1 MRQFGKICF
10 SKRQPSAKGGAPM
23 NDEKKAEVL
32 KKIPLFSALSD
43 REISELITKSEASVF
58 APGKEIVSSTEGRFV
73 KVVLSGSVSVTKKNG
88 DKELLMRVVQTGG
101 ILGVA
106 SLFTEKNKSLS
117 TIKAIKEATVIF
129 ISGEAVQSLVSEN
142 KGFAESYIR
151 LLTAKIQ
158 FLNNRVKA
166 YTSVSAKSR
175 LAFHILS
182 LDEERSGR
190 VDVGVSKTAL
200 ADMLDVGR
208 ASLYRALDTLTEK
221 GIIKYEKNEIIILD
235 PEALTKAAEGR

>member
-1 MRQFGKICF
+1 MIT
-10 SKRQPSAKGGAPM
+10 
-23 NDEKKAEVL
+23 EKKTDII
-32 KKIPLFSALSD
+32 KKIPLFSTLSD
-43 REISELITKSEASVF
+43 KELLALISESETSVF
-58 APGKEIVSSTEGRFV
+58 ASGTEIHPRTAGRFV

-88 DKELLMRVVQTGG
+88 DKELLMRVVQAGG

-106 SLFTEKNKSLS
+106 SLFTEKTKSLS
-117 TIKAIKEATVIF
+117 VIKAIKEATVTF
-129 ISGEAVQSLVSEN
+129 ISGETVQRLVSEN
-142 KGFAESYIR
+142 NGFAENYIR

-166 YTSVSAKSR
+166 YTSVSAESR

-182 LDEERSGR
+182 LDEEHIGR

-208 ASLYRALDTLTEK
+208 ASLYRALDTLTDRK
-221 GIIKYEKNEIIILD
+221 IIKYEKNEIIILD
-235 PEALTKAAEGR
+235 FKALTEAAEGK

>member
-1 MRQFGKICF
+1 MRQFVFKI
-10 SKRQPSAKGGAPM
+10 QASAKGGTPM
-23 NDEKKAEVL
+23 TDEKKTEIF

-43 REISELITKSEASVF
+43 KEILELISESETSVF
-58 APGKEIVSSTEGRFV
+58 SAGAEIASATANRSV
-73 KVVLSGSVSVTKKNG
+73 KVILSGSVSVTKKNG
-88 DKELLMRVVQTGG
+88 DKELLMRVVQAGG

-106 SLFTEKNKSLS
+106 SIFTEKSNSLS
-117 TIKAIKEATVIF
+117 RIKAIKETEAMF
-129 ISGEAVQSLVSEN
+129 ISSETMQRLVRDN
-142 KGFAESYIR
+142 KDFAENYIR

-166 YTSVSAKSR
+166 YTSVSAESR

-182 LDEERSGR
+182 LDEEHSGR

-208 ASLYRALDTLTEK
+208 ASLYRALDALTEK
-221 GIIKYEKNEIIILD
+221 KIIKYEKNEIIILD
-235 PEALTKAAEGR
+235 YEALTETAEGK